1 MTDKTR
7 EAFEAH
13 CSKYWGGALH
23 IRDMAGSEKFCEYV
37 SDRVQFAW
45 LAYQDATARAA
56 AEAVRVPDGWQL
68 VPKTHTMDMSV
79 AFAEAFY
86 SRARTV
92 DDDDI
97 SDWWDALIAAAP
109 QPKEAL

>member
-1 MTDKTR
+1 MTDKTHKTFAKYIA
-7 EAFEAH
+7 ECDELAIVPDAAGAFN
-13 CSKYWGGALH
+13 W
-23 IRDMAGSEKFCEYV
+23 
-37 SDRVQFAW
+37 AW
-45 LAYQDATARAA
+45 QAATARAM

>member
-7 EAFEAH
+7 EAFEAFLNPGNH
-13 CSKYWGGALH
+13 
-23 IRDMAGSEKFCEYV
+23 AGNLSPWLEPGRYEKETH
-37 SDRVQFAW
+37 QLAW
-45 LAYQDATARAA
+45 LAWQAATARAM

>member
-1 MTDKTR
+1 M
-7 EAFEAH
+7 AFQIQA
-13 CSKYWGGALH
+13 K
-23 IRDMAGSEKFCEYV
+23 
-37 SDRVQFAW
+37 SDARRIAE
-45 LAYQDATARAA
+45 LEQDAA
-56 AEAVRVPDGWQL
+56 RVPDGWQL
-68 VPKTHTMDMSV
+68 VPKTHTTDMSV

-109 QPKEAL
+109 QPKETP

>member
-7 EAFEAH
+7 EREAFA
-13 CSKYWGGALH
+13 KYIAECDELAIVPDAAGA
-23 IRDMAGSEKFCEYV
+23 FNW
-37 SDRVQFAW
+37 AW
-45 LAYQDATARAA
+45 QAATARAM